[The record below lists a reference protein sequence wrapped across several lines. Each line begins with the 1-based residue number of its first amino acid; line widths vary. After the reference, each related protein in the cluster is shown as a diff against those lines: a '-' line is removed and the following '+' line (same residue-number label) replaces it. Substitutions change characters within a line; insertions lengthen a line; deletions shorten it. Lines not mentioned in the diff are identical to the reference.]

1 MARLATR
8 ILTDQYATFR
18 LFTFRGYPVDY
29 SLTDDQKQII
39 EAARKFARTEF
50 PKVAR
55 ECDREEKFPRDV
67 WQKAGEL
74 GFMGIL
80 IPPEYGGLGLG
91 CLEHA
96 MVMEEFWR
104 VDPGVGNIL
113 LTVFGSEILGAFG
126 TPEQKKKYLVPI
138 AEGKA
143 IMGCAIT
150 EPNAGSDI
158 FGVRTR
164 AVKKADGYVINGSK
178 QFITNGSIAD
188 YLLVFCLTNPDAQK
202 PTQRFSFILV
212 ERGRK
217 GFTANKL
224 KGKMGIRAS
233 DTAELSFDDV
243 LVPSENLIG
252 GKEEHGFA
260 QVMHLFNINRVVAAA
275 QGVGV
280 AQGALDKAVAYM
292 QERTQFGGTLASFQ
306 GLQFKV
312 ADMAARIESARL
324 LYQKAGCL
332 IDQGHVDRKLVSI
345 AKLIAGETAVRVTDE
360 AVQLHGG
367 YGYMDEYD
375 VERFYRDAKIVEIYE
390 GTKEIEKLTIA
401 REILGR
407 V

>member
-1 MARLATR
+1 LHENAT
-8 ILTDQYATFR
+8 
-18 LFTFRGYPVDY
+18 
-29 SLTDDQKQII
+29 
-39 EAARKFARTEF
+39 ARKSSLETFGRRLVSWALWAFSSRRNT
-50 PKVAR
+50 
-55 ECDREEKFPRDV
+55 
-67 WQKAGEL
+67 
-74 GFMGIL
+74 
-80 IPPEYGGLGLG
+80 GGLGLG

-113 LTVFGSEILGAFG
+113 LTVFGAEILAEFG
-126 TPEQKKKYLVPI
+126 TPDQKKKYLVPI
-138 AEGKA
+138 AGGKA

-164 AVKKADGYVINGSK
+164 AVMTADGYVINGSK

-202 PTQRFSFILV
+202 PAQRFSFILV
-212 ERGRK
+212 ERDRK

-233 DTAELSFDDV
+233 DTAELAFDDV
-243 LVPSENLIG
+243 QVPMENVIG
-252 GKEEHGFA
+252 GKEGEGFT
-260 QVMHLFNINRVVAAA
+260 QVMRLFNINRVVAAA

-280 AQGALDKAVAYM
+280 AQGALDKAVTYIL
-292 QERTQFGGTLASFQ
+292 ERTQFGAPLASFQ

-312 ADMAARIESARL
+312 ADMAAKIESARL
-324 LYQKAGCL
+324 LYHKAAWL
-332 IDQGHVDRKLVSI
+332 IDRGQVDRRLVSI

-360 AVQLHGG
+360 ALQLHGG